1 MSDDEACVPIGRAA
15 GDIMDAEKLAAL
27 EQDTKE
33 RLRKLREA
41 SAAGSSGSG
50 PSDPQPGELSS
61 SSAAAIAKQQA
72 LRETIEKRKRA
83 RDLAVPTND
92 NAVKLKLREYDE
104 PICLFAEAAPERRER
119 LREIMAANLD
129 LDEPWEAARGA
140 ETVKMPKRPDAHS
153 AHTTAEAE
161 VKRTEIFYTEGSDAL
176 REARVWIGKDSL
188 VRAERRLAA
197 ERARIEAEC
206 SDVAAEEVK
215 HQKLASRL
223 RTVQNQLSNFGD
235 ERPISFC
242 CFAPGSGHV
251 ATGSWSNVIKLW
263 SVPDCKV
270 VATLKGHTERI
281 SGLAWHP
288 QACVGAH
295 SPTSVHLVSAACDSK
310 AKLWPLEGGKP
321 LGELSGHAG
330 RLSRVA
336 FHPSGRFVATASF
349 DTTWRLWDVE
359 RCSELLMQEGHTR
372 PLYAI
377 ACHPDGSLVATSGLD
392 AVVRLWDT
400 RSGRSVQTFQGH
412 VKQVL
417 GLDFSPTGT
426 LLASGSDDHSVR
438 LWDLRKKKCAYTIP
452 AHSSLISHVRFEP
465 NHGAFLLSSSYD
477 NKAKLWS
484 MRDYSCLRT
493 LEGHEGRIMCADV
506 SDDGKYFATAA
517 MDRTWKLWAPN

>member
-1 MSDDEACVPIGRAA
+1 
-15 GDIMDAEKLAAL
+15 MDADKIAAL
-27 EQDTKE
+27 EQDTQA
-33 RLRKLREA
+33 RLRRLREA
-41 SAAGSSGSG
+41 SAASSGG
-50 PSDPQPGELSS
+50 GAAAAGPQPGELSAS
-61 SSAAAIAKQQA
+61 SMLAIAKQQE
-72 LRETIEKRKRA
+72 LRDAIEKRKRA

-92 NAVKLKLREYDE
+92 NAVKLKLRESDE
-104 PICLFAEAAPERRER
+104 PICLFGEAAPERRER
-119 LREIMAANLD
+119 LREIMTANLD
-129 LDEPWEAARGA
+129 LQEPWEAPRGA
-140 ETVKMPKRPDAHS
+140 EAAKIAKQQPGSH
-153 AHTTAEAE
+153 AEAEPE
-161 VKRTEIFYTEGSDAL
+161 VKRTEVFYTEGSEELKA
-176 REARVWIGKDSL
+176 ARLWIGKDSL
-188 VRAERRLAA
+188 ARAERRLAA
-197 ERARIEAEC
+197 ERARVEAEC
-206 SDVAAEEVK
+206 TDVTSDEAT
-215 HQKLASRL
+215 HHKLAARL

-242 CFAPGSGHV
+242 CFSPGSRFV

-263 SVPDCKV
+263 SVPECKV
-270 VATLKGHTERI
+270 VGTLKGHTERI

-288 QACVGAH
+288 QACVGGQ
-295 SPTSVHLVSAACDSK
+295 SPTSVNLVSAACDST
-310 AKLWPLEGGKP
+310 ARLWALEEGKL
-321 LGELSGHAG
+321 LGELKGHAG

-349 DTTWRLWDVE
+349 DTSWRLWDVST
-359 RCSELLMQEGHTR
+359 CSELLLQEGHTR

-377 ACHPDGSLVATSGLD
+377 AFHPDGSLVATSGLD

-400 RSGRSVQTFQGH
+400 RSGRSVQAFQGH

-426 LLASGSDDHSVR
+426 LLASGSDDHTVR
-438 LWDLRKKKCAYTIP
+438 LWDLRRKRCAYTIP

-465 NHGAFLLSSSYD
+465 NHGNFLLSSSYD